1 MQLFHQP
8 RGARATRGGDQL
20 VGPLVHLSLSVR
32 QVFVP
37 EGSPVSKDDVGI
49 RYNVK
54 QRPFTEEVGKIPLVK
69 ADVCIPDL
77 DDIVNKEV

>member
-1 MQLFHQP
+1 M
-8 RGARATRGGDQL
+8 
-20 VGPLVHLSLSVR
+20 
-32 QVFVP
+32 FVP

-54 QRPFTEEVGKIPLVK
+54 QRPFPEEVDKIPLVK